1 YFNNAVQKIE
11 AMSATKSVVAIGIG
25 ILLDKGF
32 IDSLNQPVYTI
43 YPEWKQG
50 NKKFI
55 TIRHLLEHTSG
66 LQNVP
71 NAGDEVEIAPD
82 VIQLALCA
90 ELDDKPGTRYSYNN
104 KSSNLLAGIIEKT
117 AKLKMDAF
125 LDKYLFK
132 DLGIKNFSWRKD
144 EKGNP
149 YGMAGLQIYPK
160 DFAKIGLLILDNGNW
175 NGKQLISA
183 AWIKEMLKP
192 SPNNQNYGYEWWLTY
207 ENMYY
212 SFDDELINAIKNE
225 TDETTFQLI
234 AKLKGRYKGMKDL
247 REFAQKIYSPEE
259 LKLVGKIMQRVQPSQ
274 MKTVNDGEILNYTAS
289 GYLGQYLIIV
299 PKSKTV
305 VVRMITSDNFKK
317 IPNNSTMENLRK
329 LVNEL

>member
-1 YFNNAVQKIE
+1 
-11 AMSATKSVVAIGIG
+11 
-25 ILLDKGF
+25 
-32 IDSLNQPVYTI
+32 
-43 YPEWKQG
+43 
-50 NKKFI
+50 
-55 TIRHLLEHTSG
+55 
-66 LQNVP
+66 
-71 NAGDEVEIAPD
+71 
-82 VIQLALCA
+82 
-90 ELDDKPGTRYSYNN
+90 
-104 KSSNLLAGIIEKT
+104 
-117 AKLKMDAF
+117 MDAF

-175 NGKQLISA
+175 NGKQLIRA
-183 AWIKEMLKP
+183 AWIKEMLMP

-305 VVRMITSDNFKK
+305 LVRMITSDNFKK